1 MSAAKP
7 KRDKGD
13 ADERDTPGGPDFRS
27 GLTDE
32 QKRLIWARMRVPVFT
47 FATLMVFLAINL
59 AVGWLHPIENAW
71 IVEAP
76 IMALM
81 IVVVLLFSMEVI
93 HDPPLV
99 RFFSVLGFCWVAILF
114 TMTLIDYSTR

>member
-1 MSAAKP
+1 MSAAKA
-7 KRDKGD
+7 KSDSGGAD
-13 ADERDTPGGPDFRS
+13 ANGASSGPDFKS
-27 GLTDE
+27 GFTDE
-32 QKRLIWARMRVPVFT
+32 QKRLIWTRMRVPVFT
-47 FATLMVFLAINL
+47 FAALMVFLAINL

-81 IVVVLLFSMEVI
+81 IVIVLLFSMEVI

-99 RFFSVLGFCWVAILF
+99 RFFSVRGFCWVAILF
-114 TMTLIDYSTR
+114 TMTLIAYSTR